1 MSAPPPGPALG
12 PRSGDRPHQDRPC
25 ARARA
30 RASSEEPTDSPPLAG
45 AGDPAASRL
54 PAGARNIGGG
64 TRAVGRRRI
73 LQCLAHSLARA
84 GCWGPAG
91 GPPAPCGPRVV
102 MGPPGSSK
110 EVRSRF
116 GAEGVDNYGK
126 EGGSVA
132 PSSLLLMLSDQRR
145 FLQSDRVQSQRNSVA
160 LDGLLDQC
168 SSVRMVGCRR
178 LLFVLLRVV

>member
-1 MSAPPPGPALG
+1 MTRIPALGGMSAPPPGPALG

-30 RASSEEPTDSPPLAG
+30 RASSEEPTDSPPLVG

-132 PSSLLLMLSDQRR
+132 PSSLLLMRINGDSFNPIGFRAKEIQWPSMDSLIS
-145 FLQSDRVQSQRNSVA
+145 A
-160 LDGLLDQC
+160 AA
-168 SSVRMVGCRR
+168 
-178 LLFVLLRVV
+178 